1 MEMPRLS
8 KSVKKAIRLEK
19 GPSGEY
25 KAVTIYESPEPK
37 KKKGF
42 TGFRILDK
50 SLRRSIG
57 AQKAFLDRYLS
68 LHEQSNHKEKDG
80 WVMDLAPNM
89 MKSGRTFV
97 KKLKI
102 EQLPTP

>member
-25 KAVTIYESPEPK
+25 KPVIIYESQQAK
-37 KKKGF
+37 KKKGS
-42 TGFRILDK
+42 TGFRVLDK
-50 SLRRSIG
+50 ALRRSID

-68 LHEQSNHKEKDG
+68 LHERSNSKEKNG

-102 EQLPTP
+102 EEMPTP

>member
-8 KSVKKAIRLEK
+8 KSVKRAIRLER

-25 KAVTIYESPEPK
+25 KPVTIYESPQRK

-68 LHEQSNHKEKDG
+68 LHEQSNSKKRNG

-89 MKSGRTFV
+89 MKSGQRFV

-102 EQLPTP
+102 EELPTP